1 MNNYFKFLEG
11 KARFSAWLIV
21 LFITLLCIPLLLN
34 SDHKV
39 LAKIVGVSI
48 VVLFS
53 VALWYW
59 RTQTLRKI
67 KMQARIKLNLNDRFW
82 LNEHIPYYKVLSKSN
97 KTIFEDRLGLFLT
110 EIRIKEIGK
119 EMPEKETCLYVASSA
134 IIAFWGLPYW
144 NYGEL
149 TEVFVYPKDLNELNE
164 THDNNG
170 SGQVNIHHGGLID
183 STMFLSLDS
192 LIQGFKKLDGQ
203 NVGIHE
209 FSHLMDKNDDTI
221 DGVPG
226 LFSIENQKL
235 WNELIETELKRLVK
249 QGELDNYAYT
259 GKTEFFAV
267 IMEYYK
273 EKPEK
278 IERHFPEIYAILKK
292 NLLS

>member
-97 KTIFEDRLGLFLT
+97 KTIFEDRLGLFLA

-149 TEVFVYPKDLNELNE
+149 TEVLVYPKDFNELNE
-164 THDNNG
+164 MHNNG
-170 SGQVNIHHGGLID
+170 SGQRNIHHGGLID

-192 LIQGFKKLDGQ
+192 LVKGFKKLDGQ

-209 FSHLMDKNDDTI
+209 SLHLISKNDHFI

-226 LFSIENQKL
+226 LFSIQDQKL
-235 WNELIETELKRLVK
+235 WNELIETELIGLVK
-249 QGELDNYAYT
+249 QGILDNYVYS

-267 IMEYYK
+267 IMKYYR

-278 IERHFPEIYAILKK
+278 IERHFPEIHAILKK
-292 NLLS
+292 NLPN